1 MKLIKCYV
9 ENFGKLSNFTYNF
22 KDGLNIIK
30 EQNGFG
36 KTTFAVFIKSMF
48 YGMDAGKNTKIEKSE
63 RKKYYPWQGGNYGG
77 NIEFEVDGNKYK
89 IERFFGKKPAEDT
102 FKLYDLATNLESKDF
117 TENIGEEIFK
127 INKEGYERSTYIPQ
141 GQIQIEM
148 EDSINAKLG
157 NVLESD
163 NDVNSSEQAIIAINN
178 AKKLYKKERG
188 KGGLIDEKKEKLN
201 QLERELEKRQSDFEI
216 LKIQEEKLNK
226 LNNNIKEQGKL
237 RDQSQQML
245 SEKMEQGR
253 KVAKLE
259 TYKTILTKYNKS
271 QENID
276 ELTEFFANDIPSDDL
291 IKNLTEKNFE
301 LEITKNQLKNNKL
314 SVEDQEKVTYYK
326 DIFDRNQITETQVN
340 KGIEEYSKISNLE
353 NEIQNKTNKK
363 EIIQNELKSKRL
375 ATILDS
381 ILAIVFII
389 LGFFL
394 IFKGVQEIVG
404 FISAIIGIGLFILFL
419 VNLKKS
425 KKLDV
430 KELEEKIEEMQSEK
444 KLIERNI
451 DKILDICNEKE
462 QNKLNGLYNIK
473 NQINSYNNLL
483 RKQNDINA
491 NVQKN
496 NIKKAT
502 LENEIKNGLTKYFVD
517 LTKPYSELLQEL
529 TIKKNEYQSQLEQFN
544 SLKKEKE
551 DFEKS
556 NDMQNLDEVKDLS
569 NIDESVLKE
578 KIKEINIHF
587 DELSDEKNQVKN
599 QIEVLENR
607 IDEYEFLESDI
618 ENTASEI
625 EEETE
630 KYKILNTTESL
641 LKQAKEQFSSSYLQD
656 MIQNFNEY
664 MKLID
669 NGEMST
675 NIDIKLDV
683 KVDVNGSQKEIK
695 YFSAGYKDLVYICM
709 RFSLI
714 KTLFKNEA
722 PFVVLDDPF
731 VNLDEE
737 KTTKAINVISTI
749 SEKYQIIYFVC
760 NSSRI

>member
-237 RDQSQQML
+237 RDKSQQML

-259 TYKTILTKYNKS
+259 TYKTILTKYDRSK
-271 QENID
+271 EKID

-314 SVEDQEKVTYYK
+314 SVEDQGKVTYYK

-425 KKLDV
+425 K
-430 KELEEKIEEMQSEK
+430 
-444 KLIERNI
+444 N
-451 DKILDICNEKE
+451 
-462 QNKLNGLYNIK
+462 
-473 NQINSYNNLL
+473 
-483 RKQNDINA
+483 
-491 NVQKN
+491 
-496 NIKKAT
+496 
-502 LENEIKNGLTKYFVD
+502 
-517 LTKPYSELLQEL
+517 
-529 TIKKNEYQSQLEQFN
+529 
-544 SLKKEKE
+544 
-551 DFEKS
+551 
-556 NDMQNLDEVKDLS
+556 
-569 NIDESVLKE
+569 
-578 KIKEINIHF
+578 
-587 DELSDEKNQVKN
+587 
-599 QIEVLENR
+599 
-607 IDEYEFLESDI
+607 
-618 ENTASEI
+618 
-625 EEETE
+625 
-630 KYKILNTTESL
+630 
-641 LKQAKEQFSSSYLQD
+641 
-656 MIQNFNEY
+656 
-664 MKLID
+664 
-669 NGEMST
+669 
-675 NIDIKLDV
+675 
-683 KVDVNGSQKEIK
+683 
-695 YFSAGYKDLVYICM
+695 
-709 RFSLI
+709 
-714 KTLFKNEA
+714 
-722 PFVVLDDPF
+722 
-731 VNLDEE
+731 
-737 KTTKAINVISTI
+737 
-749 SEKYQIIYFVC
+749 
-760 NSSRI
+760 

>member
-1 MKLIKCYV
+1 
-9 ENFGKLSNFTYNF
+9 
-22 KDGLNIIK
+22 
-30 EQNGFG
+30 
-36 KTTFAVFIKSMF
+36 
-48 YGMDAGKNTKIEKSE
+48 
-63 RKKYYPWQGGNYGG
+63 
-77 NIEFEVDGNKYK
+77 
-89 IERFFGKKPAEDT
+89 
-102 FKLYDLATNLESKDF
+102 
-117 TENIGEEIFK
+117 
-127 INKEGYERSTYIPQ
+127 
-141 GQIQIEM
+141 
-148 EDSINAKLG
+148 
-157 NVLESD
+157 
-163 NDVNSSEQAIIAINN
+163 
-178 AKKLYKKERG
+178 
-188 KGGLIDEKKEKLN
+188 
-201 QLERELEKRQSDFEI
+201 
-216 LKIQEEKLNK
+216 
-226 LNNNIKEQGKL
+226 
-237 RDQSQQML
+237 ML

-314 SVEDQEKVTYYK
+314 SVEDQGKVTYYK

-375 ATILDS
+375 ATVLDI

-394 IFKGVQEIVG
+394 IFKGVQKIVG
-404 FISAIIGIGLFILFL
+404 IISAIIGIGLFILFL

-425 KKLDV
+425 EKLDV

-444 KLIERNI
+444 KLVENNI

-473 NQINSYNNLL
+473 NQINLYNNLL
-483 RKQNDINA
+483 AKQNEINA
-491 NVQKN
+491 KVQKN

-544 SLKKEKE
+544 SLKREKE

-556 NDMQNLDEVKDLS
+556 NDMQNLDDVKNLS

-587 DELSDEKNQVKN
+587 DKLSDEKNQVKN

-641 LKQAKEQFSSSYLQD
+641 LKQAKEQFSSRYLQD

-683 KVDVNGSQKEIK
+683 KVDVNG
-695 YFSAGYKDLVYICM
+695 
-709 RFSLI
+709 
-714 KTLFKNEA
+714 
-722 PFVVLDDPF
+722 
-731 VNLDEE
+731 
-737 KTTKAINVISTI
+737 
-749 SEKYQIIYFVC
+749 
-760 NSSRI
+760 

>member
-22 KDGLNIIK
+22 QDGLNIIK

-48 YGMDAGKNTKIEKSE
+48 YGMDAGKNQKIEKSE

-77 NIEFEVDGNKYK
+77 NIEFEVDGKKYK

-102 FKLYDLATNLESKDF
+102 FKLYNLSTNLESQDY

-163 NDVNSSEQAIIAINN
+163 NDVNSSEQAIEAINK
-178 AKKLYKKERG
+178 AKKIYKKE
-188 KGGLIDEKKEKLN
+188 KGRSGLINEKKEKLN
-201 QLERELEKRQSDFEI
+201 QLERELEKKQSDLEI
-216 LKIQEEKLNK
+216 LKIQEEKLK
-226 LNNNIKEQGKL
+226 QLNNKIKEQEKL
-237 RDQSQQML
+237 RDQSQQKL

-301 LEITKNQLKNNKL
+301 LEITKNKLQDDKLTADELKKI
-314 SVEDQEKVTYYK
+314 EYYK
-326 DIFDRNQITETQVN
+326 NIFDKNQITEDQVN
-340 KGIEEYSKISNLE
+340 KEIEEYSKISNIE
-353 NEIQNKTNKK
+353 NEIQNNINKK
-363 EIIQNELKSKRL
+363 EIMQNNLKSKHIAIVL
-375 ATILDS
+375 NS
-381 ILAIVFII
+381 VLAIVFSL

-394 IFKGVQEIVG
+394 IFKGMQKIVG
-404 FISAIIGIGLFILFL
+404 FISAIVGIVLFIIFL
-419 VNLKKS
+419 VNLERS
-425 KKLDV
+425 KKFDV
-430 KELEEKIEEMQSEK
+430 KEIEENIKKLQSEK
-444 KLIERNI
+444 QLAESNI
-451 DKILDICNEKE
+451 DKILNICNEKD

-483 RKQNDINA
+483 ARKNDINA

-517 LTKPYSELLQEL
+517 LTKPYSDLLQEL
-529 TIKKNEYQSQLEQFN
+529 TIKKNEYQSQLDQFN

-556 NDMQNLDEVKDLS
+556 NDMQNLDDVKDLS
-569 NIDESVLKE
+569 NIDEAELKG
-578 KIKEINIHF
+578 KINEININF
-587 DELSDEKNQVKN
+587 DKLTDEKNQIKN
-599 QIEVLENR
+599 QIEVLENK
-607 IDEYEFLESDI
+607 IDEYEFLENDI
-618 ENTASEI
+618 ENTTNEI
-625 EEETE
+625 QEETE
-630 KYKILNTTESL
+630 KYNILDITENL
-641 LKQAKEQFSSSYLQD
+641 LKQAKEQFSSSYMQD
-656 MIQNFNEY
+656 MIKNFDDY

-669 NGEMST
+669 NSEMST

-714 KTLFKNEA
+714 QTLFKNEA

-737 KTTKAINVISTI
+737 KTKKALDVISTI
-749 SEKYQIIYFVC
+749 SQKYQIIYFVC

>member
-301 LEITKNQLKNNKL
+301 LEITKNQLKNNKF

-544 SLKKEKE
+544 SLKREKE

-556 NDMQNLDEVKDLS
+556 NDMQNLDDVKDLS
-569 NIDESVLKE
+569 NIDESELKE

-587 DELSDEKNQVKN
+587 DKLSDEKNQVKN

>member
-77 NIEFEVDGNKYK
+77 NIEFEVDGKKYK

-102 FKLYDLATNLESKDF
+102 FKLYNLSTNLESQDY

-163 NDVNSSEQAIIAINN
+163 NDVNSSEQAIEAINK
-178 AKKLYKKERG
+178 AKKIYKKE
-188 KGGLIDEKKEKLN
+188 KGRSGLIDEKKEKLN
-201 QLERELEKRQSDFEI
+201 QLERELEKKQSDLEI
-216 LKIQEEKLNK
+216 LKIQEEKLK
-226 LNNNIKEQGKL
+226 QLNNKIKEQEKL
-237 RDQSQQML
+237 RDQSQQKL

-301 LEITKNQLKNNKL
+301 LEITKNKLQDDKLTADELKKI
-314 SVEDQEKVTYYK
+314 EYYK
-326 DIFDRNQITETQVN
+326 NIFDKNQITEDQVN
-340 KGIEEYSKISNLE
+340 KEIEEYSKISNIE
-353 NEIQNKTNKK
+353 NEIQNNINKK
-363 EIIQNELKSKRL
+363 EIMQNNLKSKHIAIVL
-375 ATILDS
+375 NS
-381 ILAIVFII
+381 VLAIVFSL

-394 IFKGVQEIVG
+394 IFKGMQKIVG
-404 FISAIIGIGLFILFL
+404 FISAIVGIVLFIIFL
-419 VNLKKS
+419 VNLERS
-425 KKLDV
+425 KKFDV
-430 KELEEKIEEMQSEK
+430 KEIEENIKKLQSEK
-444 KLIERNI
+444 QLAESNI
-451 DKILDICNEKE
+451 DKILNICNEKD

-483 RKQNDINA
+483 ARKNDINA

-517 LTKPYSELLQEL
+517 LTKPYSDLLQEL
-529 TIKKNEYQSQLEQFN
+529 TIKKNEYQSQLDQFN

-556 NDMQNLDEVKDLS
+556 NDMQYLDDVKDLS
-569 NIDESVLKE
+569 NIDEAELKG
-578 KIKEINIHF
+578 KINEININF
-587 DELSDEKNQVKN
+587 DKLTDEKNQIKN
-599 QIEVLENR
+599 QIEVLENK
-607 IDEYEFLESDI
+607 IDEYEFLENDI
-618 ENTASEI
+618 ENTTNEI
-625 EEETE
+625 QEETE
-630 KYKILNTTESL
+630 KYNILDITENL
-641 LKQAKEQFSSSYLQD
+641 LKQAKEQFSSSYMQD
-656 MIQNFNEY
+656 MIKNFDDY

-669 NGEMST
+669 NSEMST

-714 KTLFKNEA
+714 QTLFKNEA

-737 KTTKAINVISTI
+737 KTKKALDVISTI
-749 SEKYQIIYFVC
+749 SQKYQIIYFVC

>member
-216 LKIQEEKLNK
+216 LKIQEEKLK
-226 LNNNIKEQGKL
+226 QLNNNIKEQGKL
-237 RDQSQQML
+237 RDKSQQML

-259 TYKTILTKYNKS
+259 TYKTILTKYDRSK
-271 QENID
+271 EKID

-301 LEITKNQLKNNKL
+301 LEITKNQLKNNKF

-556 NDMQNLDEVKDLS
+556 NDMQNLDDVKNLS

-587 DELSDEKNQVKN
+587 DKLSDEKNQVKN

>member
-301 LEITKNQLKNNKL
+301 LEITKNQLKNNKF

-556 NDMQNLDEVKDLS
+556 NDMQNLDDVKNLS

-587 DELSDEKNQVKN
+587 DKLSDEKNQVKN

>member
-301 LEITKNQLKNNKL
+301 LEITKNQLKNNKF

-473 NQINSYNNLL
+473 NQINLYNNLL
-483 RKQNDINA
+483 AKQNEINA

-556 NDMQNLDEVKDLS
+556 NDMQNLDDVKNLS

-587 DELSDEKNQVKN
+587 DKLSDEKNQVKN

>member
-1 MKLIKCYV
+1 LKLIKCYV

-314 SVEDQEKVTYYK
+314 SVEDQGKVTYYK
-326 DIFDRNQITETQVN
+326 DIFDRSQITETQVN

-375 ATILDS
+375 ATVLDI

-394 IFKGVQEIVG
+394 IFKGVQKIVG
-404 FISAIIGIGLFILFL
+404 IISAIIGIGLFILFL

-425 KKLDV
+425 EKLDV

-444 KLIERNI
+444 KLVENNI

-473 NQINSYNNLL
+473 NQINLYNNLL
-483 RKQNDINA
+483 AKQNEINTK
-491 NVQKN
+491 VQKN

-556 NDMQNLDEVKDLS
+556 NDMQNLDDVKNLS

-587 DELSDEKNQVKN
+587 DKLSDEKNQVKN

-641 LKQAKEQFSSSYLQD
+641 LKQAKEQFSSRYLQD

>member
-48 YGMDAGKNTKIEKSE
+48 YGMDAGKNQKIEKSE

-163 NDVNSSEQAIIAINN
+163 NDVNSSEQAIEAINK
-178 AKKLYKKERG
+178 AKKIYKKE
-188 KGGLIDEKKEKLN
+188 KGRSGLIDEKKEKLN
-201 QLERELEKRQSDFEI
+201 QLERELEKKQSDLEI
-216 LKIQEEKLNK
+216 LKIQEEKLK
-226 LNNNIKEQGKL
+226 QLNNKIKEQEKL
-237 RDQSQQML
+237 RDQSQQKL

-301 LEITKNQLKNNKL
+301 LEITKNKLQDDKLTADELKKI
-314 SVEDQEKVTYYK
+314 EYYK
-326 DIFDRNQITETQVN
+326 NIFDKNQITEDQVN
-340 KGIEEYSKISNLE
+340 KEIEEYSKISNIE
-353 NEIQNKTNKK
+353 NEIQNNINKK
-363 EIIQNELKSKRL
+363 EIMQNNLKSKHIAIVL
-375 ATILDS
+375 NS
-381 ILAIVFII
+381 VLAIVFSL

-394 IFKGVQEIVG
+394 IFKGMQKIVG
-404 FISAIIGIGLFILFL
+404 FISAIVGIVLFIIFL
-419 VNLKKS
+419 VNLERS
-425 KKLDV
+425 KKFDV
-430 KELEEKIEEMQSEK
+430 KEIEENIKKLQSEK
-444 KLIERNI
+444 QLAESNI
-451 DKILDICNEKE
+451 DKILNICNEKD

-483 RKQNDINA
+483 ARKNDINA

-517 LTKPYSELLQEL
+517 LTKPYSDLLQEL
-529 TIKKNEYQSQLEQFN
+529 TIKKNEYQSQLDQFN

-556 NDMQNLDEVKDLS
+556 NDMQNLDDVKDLS
-569 NIDESVLKE
+569 NIDEAELKG
-578 KIKEINIHF
+578 KINEININF
-587 DELSDEKNQVKN
+587 DKLTDEKNQIKN
-599 QIEVLENR
+599 QIEVLENK
-607 IDEYEFLESDI
+607 IDEYEFLENDI
-618 ENTASEI
+618 ENTTNEI
-625 EEETE
+625 QEETE
-630 KYKILNTTESL
+630 KYNILDITENL
-641 LKQAKEQFSSSYLQD
+641 LKQAKEQFSSSYMQD
-656 MIQNFNEY
+656 MIKNFDDY

-669 NGEMST
+669 NSEMST

-714 KTLFKNEA
+714 QTLFKNEA

-737 KTTKAINVISTI
+737 KTKKALDVISTI
-749 SEKYQIIYFVC
+749 SQKYQIIYFVC

>member
-22 KDGLNIIK
+22 QDGLNIIK

-102 FKLYDLATNLESKDF
+102 FKLYNLSTNLESKDY

-163 NDVNSSEQAIIAINN
+163 NDVNSSEQAIEAINK
-178 AKKLYKKERG
+178 AKKVYKKE
-188 KGGLIDEKKEKLN
+188 KGRSGLLDEKKEKLN

-216 LKIQEEKLNK
+216 LKIQEEKLK
-226 LNNNIKEQGKL
+226 QLNNKIKEQEKL
-237 RDQSQQML
+237 RERLQQML

-291 IKNLTEKNFE
+291 IKNLTEKNLE
-301 LEITKNQLKNNKL
+301 LEITKNQLKENKL
-314 SVEDQEKVTYYK
+314 SADELQKTEYYK
-326 DIFDRNQITETQVN
+326 NIFDENQITEDEIN
-340 KGIEEYSKISNLE
+340 KEIEEYSKISNIE
-353 NEIQNKTNKK
+353 NEIQNNINKK
-363 EIIQNELKSKRL
+363 ENIQNNLKSKHI
-375 ATILDS
+375 TMVLDS
-381 ILAIVFII
+381 VLAIVFII

-394 IFKGVQEIVG
+394 IFKGVQKIVG
-404 FISAIIGIGLFILFL
+404 IISAIVGIGLFILFL

-430 KELEEKIEEMQSEK
+430 KELEEKIKKMQSEK
-444 KLIERNI
+444 KLVESNI

-529 TIKKNEYQSQLEQFN
+529 TIKKNQYQSQLDQFN

-551 DFEKS
+551 DFERS
-556 NDMQNLDEVKDLS
+556 NDMQNLEDLKDLS
-569 NIDESVLKE
+569 NTNESELKE
-578 KIKEINIHF
+578 KINEININF
-587 DELSDEKNQVKN
+587 DKLTDEKNQIKN
-599 QIEVLENR
+599 QIEILENK

-618 ENTASEI
+618 ENTTNEI
-625 EEETE
+625 QKETE
-630 KYKILNTTESL
+630 KYEILDITGNL
-641 LKQAKEQFSSSYLQD
+641 LKQAKEQFSSSYMQD
-656 MIQNFNEY
+656 MIKNFDEY

-669 NGEMST
+669 NSEMLT

-714 KTLFKNEA
+714 QTLFKNEA

-737 KTTKAINVISTI
+737 KTKKALKVISAI
-749 SEKYQIIYFVC
+749 SQKYQIIYFVC

>member
-163 NDVNSSEQAIIAINN
+163 NDVSSSEQAIIAINN

-375 ATILDS
+375 ATILDI

-394 IFKGVQEIVG
+394 IFKGVQKIVG
-404 FISAIIGIGLFILFL
+404 IISAIIGIGLFILFL

-544 SLKKEKE
+544 SLKREKE

-556 NDMQNLDEVKDLS
+556 NDMQNLDDVKDLS
-569 NIDESVLKE
+569 NIDESELKE

-587 DELSDEKNQVKN
+587 DKLSDEKNQVKN

>member
-314 SVEDQEKVTYYK
+314 SVEDQGKVTYYK
-326 DIFDRNQITETQVN
+326 DIFDRSQITETQVN

-556 NDMQNLDEVKDLS
+556 NDMQNLDDVKNLS

-587 DELSDEKNQVKN
+587 DKLSDEKNQVKN

>member
-544 SLKKEKE
+544 SLKREKE

-556 NDMQNLDEVKDLS
+556 NDMQNLDDVKDLS

-587 DELSDEKNQVKN
+587 DKLSDEKNQVKN

>member
-314 SVEDQEKVTYYK
+314 SVEDQGKVTYYK
-326 DIFDRNQITETQVN
+326 DIFDRSQITETQVN

-544 SLKKEKE
+544 SLKREKE

-556 NDMQNLDEVKDLS
+556 NDMQNLDDVKNLS

-587 DELSDEKNQVKN
+587 DKLSDEKNQVKN

-641 LKQAKEQFSSSYLQD
+641 LKQAKEQFSSRYLQD

>member
-163 NDVNSSEQAIIAINN
+163 NDVSSSEQAIIAINN

-375 ATILDS
+375 ATILDI

-394 IFKGVQEIVG
+394 IFKGVQKIVG
-404 FISAIIGIGLFILFL
+404 IISAIIGIGLFILFL

-544 SLKKEKE
+544 SLKREKE

-556 NDMQNLDEVKDLS
+556 NDMQNLDDVKDLS
-569 NIDESVLKE
+569 NIDESELKE

-587 DELSDEKNQVKN
+587 DKLSDEKNQVKN

-641 LKQAKEQFSSSYLQD
+641 LKQAKEQFSSRYLQD

>member
-1 MKLIKCYV
+1 
-9 ENFGKLSNFTYNF
+9 
-22 KDGLNIIK
+22 
-30 EQNGFG
+30 
-36 KTTFAVFIKSMF
+36 
-48 YGMDAGKNTKIEKSE
+48 
-63 RKKYYPWQGGNYGG
+63 
-77 NIEFEVDGNKYK
+77 
-89 IERFFGKKPAEDT
+89 
-102 FKLYDLATNLESKDF
+102 
-117 TENIGEEIFK
+117 
-127 INKEGYERSTYIPQ
+127 
-141 GQIQIEM
+141 M

-301 LEITKNQLKNNKL
+301 LEITKNQLKNNKF

-394 IFKGVQEIVG
+394 IFKGVQKIVG
-404 FISAIIGIGLFILFL
+404 IISAIIGIGLFILFL

-556 NDMQNLDEVKDLS
+556 NDMQNLDDVKNLS

-587 DELSDEKNQVKN
+587 DKLSDEKNQVKN

>member
-314 SVEDQEKVTYYK
+314 SVEDQGKVTYYK

-381 ILAIVFII
+381 ILAIIFII

-394 IFKGVQEIVG
+394 IFKGVQKIVG
-404 FISAIIGIGLFILFL
+404 IISAIIGIGLFILFL

-544 SLKKEKE
+544 SLKREKE

-556 NDMQNLDEVKDLS
+556 NDMQDLDDVKDLS

-587 DELSDEKNQVKN
+587 DKLSDEKNQVKN

>member
-394 IFKGVQEIVG
+394 IFKGVQKIVG
-404 FISAIIGIGLFILFL
+404 IISAIIGIGLFILFL

-544 SLKKEKE
+544 SLKREKE

-556 NDMQNLDEVKDLS
+556 NDMQNLDDVKNLS

-587 DELSDEKNQVKN
+587 DKLSDEKNQVKN

>member
-301 LEITKNQLKNNKL
+301 LEITKNQLKNNKF

-394 IFKGVQEIVG
+394 IFKGVQKIVG
-404 FISAIIGIGLFILFL
+404 IISAIIGIGLFILFL

-556 NDMQNLDEVKDLS
+556 NDMQNLDDVKDLS
-569 NIDESVLKE
+569 NIDESELKE

-587 DELSDEKNQVKN
+587 DKLSDEKNQVKN

>member
-301 LEITKNQLKNNKL
+301 LEITKNQLKNNKF

-544 SLKKEKE
+544 SLKREKE

-556 NDMQNLDEVKDLS
+556 NDMQNLDDVKNLS

-587 DELSDEKNQVKN
+587 DKLSDEKNQVKN

>member
-22 KDGLNIIK
+22 QDGLNIIK

-48 YGMDAGKNTKIEKSE
+48 YGMDAGKNQKIEKSE

-77 NIEFEVDGNKYK
+77 NIEFEVDGKKYK

-102 FKLYDLATNLESKDF
+102 FKLYNLSTNLESQDY

-163 NDVNSSEQAIIAINN
+163 NDVNSSEQAIEAINK
-178 AKKLYKKERG
+178 AKKIYKKE
-188 KGGLIDEKKEKLN
+188 KGRSGLIDEKKEKLN
-201 QLERELEKRQSDFEI
+201 QLERELEKKQSDLEI
-216 LKIQEEKLNK
+216 LKIQEEKLK
-226 LNNNIKEQGKL
+226 QLNNKIKEQEKL
-237 RDQSQQML
+237 RDQSQQKL

-301 LEITKNQLKNNKL
+301 LEITKNKLQDDKLTADELKKI
-314 SVEDQEKVTYYK
+314 EYYK
-326 DIFDRNQITETQVN
+326 NIFDKNQITEDQVN
-340 KGIEEYSKISNLE
+340 KEIEEYSKISNIE
-353 NEIQNKTNKK
+353 NEIQNNINKK
-363 EIIQNELKSKRL
+363 EIMQNNLKSKHIAIVL
-375 ATILDS
+375 NS
-381 ILAIVFII
+381 VLAIVFSL

-394 IFKGVQEIVG
+394 IFKGMQKIVG
-404 FISAIIGIGLFILFL
+404 FISAIVGIVLFIIFL
-419 VNLKKS
+419 VNLEKNKKF
-425 KKLDV
+425 DV
-430 KELEEKIEEMQSEK
+430 KEIEENIKKLQSEK
-444 KLIERNI
+444 QLAESNI
-451 DKILDICNEKE
+451 DKILNICNEKD

-483 RKQNDINA
+483 ARKNDINA

-517 LTKPYSELLQEL
+517 LTKPYSDLLQEL
-529 TIKKNEYQSQLEQFN
+529 TIKKNEYQSQLDQFN

-556 NDMQNLDEVKDLS
+556 NDMQNLDDVKDLS
-569 NIDESVLKE
+569 NIDEAELKG
-578 KIKEINIHF
+578 KINEININF
-587 DELSDEKNQVKN
+587 DKLTDEKNQIKN
-599 QIEVLENR
+599 QIEVLENK
-607 IDEYEFLESDI
+607 IDEYEFLENDI
-618 ENTASEI
+618 ENTTNEI
-625 EEETE
+625 QEETE
-630 KYKILNTTESL
+630 KYNILDITENL
-641 LKQAKEQFSSSYLQD
+641 LKQAKEQFSSSYMQD
-656 MIQNFNEY
+656 MIKNFDDY

-669 NGEMST
+669 NSEMST

-714 KTLFKNEA
+714 QTLFKNEA

-737 KTTKAINVISTI
+737 KTKKALDVISTI
-749 SEKYQIIYFVC
+749 SQKYQIIYFVC

>member
-314 SVEDQEKVTYYK
+314 SVEDQGKVTYYK
-326 DIFDRNQITETQVN
+326 DIFDRSQITETQVN

-375 ATILDS
+375 ATVLDI

-394 IFKGVQEIVG
+394 IFKGVQKIVG
-404 FISAIIGIGLFILFL
+404 IISAIIGIGLFILFL

-425 KKLDV
+425 EKLDV

-444 KLIERNI
+444 KLVENNI

-473 NQINSYNNLL
+473 NQINLYNNLL
-483 RKQNDINA
+483 AKQNEINTK
-491 NVQKN
+491 VQKN

-556 NDMQNLDEVKDLS
+556 NDMQNLDDVKNLS

-587 DELSDEKNQVKN
+587 DKLSDEKNQVKN

-641 LKQAKEQFSSSYLQD
+641 LKQAKEQFSSRYLQD

>member
-301 LEITKNQLKNNKL
+301 LEITKNQLKNNKF

-544 SLKKEKE
+544 SLKREKE

-556 NDMQNLDEVKDLS
+556 NDMQNLDDVKDLS

-587 DELSDEKNQVKN
+587 DKLSDEKNQVKN

>member
-301 LEITKNQLKNNKL
+301 LEITKNQLKNNKF

-473 NQINSYNNLL
+473 NQINLYNNLL
-483 RKQNDINA
+483 AKQNEINA

-556 NDMQNLDEVKDLS
+556 NDMQNLDDVKNLF

-587 DELSDEKNQVKN
+587 DKLSDEKNQVKN

>member
-22 KDGLNIIK
+22 QDGLNIIK

-36 KTTFAVFIKSMF
+36 KTTFAVFTKSMF
-48 YGMDAGKNTKIEKSE
+48 YGMDAGKNQKIEKSE

-77 NIEFEVDGNKYK
+77 NIEFEVDGKKYK

-102 FKLYDLATNLESKDF
+102 FKLYNLSTNLESQDY

-163 NDVNSSEQAIIAINN
+163 NDVNSSEQAIEAINK
-178 AKKLYKKERG
+178 AKKIYKKE
-188 KGGLIDEKKEKLN
+188 KGRSGLIDEKKEKLN
-201 QLERELEKRQSDFEI
+201 QLERELEKKQSDLEI
-216 LKIQEEKLNK
+216 LKIQEEKLK
-226 LNNNIKEQGKL
+226 QLNNKIKEQEKL
-237 RDQSQQML
+237 RDQSQQKL

-301 LEITKNQLKNNKL
+301 LEITKNKLQDDKLTADELKKI
-314 SVEDQEKVTYYK
+314 EYYK
-326 DIFDRNQITETQVN
+326 NIFDKNQITEDQVN
-340 KGIEEYSKISNLE
+340 KEIEEYSKISNIE
-353 NEIQNKTNKK
+353 NEIQNNINKK
-363 EIIQNELKSKRL
+363 EIMQNNLKSKHIAIVL
-375 ATILDS
+375 NS
-381 ILAIVFII
+381 VLAIVFSL

-394 IFKGVQEIVG
+394 IFKGMQKIVG
-404 FISAIIGIGLFILFL
+404 FISAIVGIVLFIIFL
-419 VNLKKS
+419 VNLERS
-425 KKLDV
+425 KKFDV
-430 KELEEKIEEMQSEK
+430 KEIEENIKKLQSEK
-444 KLIERNI
+444 QLAESNI
-451 DKILDICNEKE
+451 DKILNICNEKD

-483 RKQNDINA
+483 ARKNDINA

-517 LTKPYSELLQEL
+517 LTKPYSDLLQEL
-529 TIKKNEYQSQLEQFN
+529 TIKKNEYQSQLDQFN

-556 NDMQNLDEVKDLS
+556 NDMQNLDDVKDLS
-569 NIDESVLKE
+569 NIDEAELKG
-578 KIKEINIHF
+578 KINEININF
-587 DELSDEKNQVKN
+587 DKLTDEKNQIKN
-599 QIEVLENR
+599 QIEVLENK
-607 IDEYEFLESDI
+607 IDEYEFLENDI
-618 ENTASEI
+618 ENTTNEI
-625 EEETE
+625 QEETE
-630 KYKILNTTESL
+630 KYNILDITENL
-641 LKQAKEQFSSSYLQD
+641 LKQAKEQFSSSYMQD
-656 MIQNFNEY
+656 MIKNFDDY

-669 NGEMST
+669 NSEMST

-714 KTLFKNEA
+714 QTLFKNEA

-737 KTTKAINVISTI
+737 KTKKALDVISTI
-749 SEKYQIIYFVC
+749 SQKYQIIYFVC

>member
-301 LEITKNQLKNNKL
+301 LEITKNQLKNNKF

-353 NEIQNKTNKK
+353 NEI
-363 EIIQNELKSKRL
+363 
-375 ATILDS
+375 
-381 ILAIVFII
+381 
-389 LGFFL
+389 
-394 IFKGVQEIVG
+394 
-404 FISAIIGIGLFILFL
+404 
-419 VNLKKS
+419 
-425 KKLDV
+425 
-430 KELEEKIEEMQSEK
+430 
-444 KLIERNI
+444 
-451 DKILDICNEKE
+451 
-462 QNKLNGLYNIK
+462 
-473 NQINSYNNLL
+473 
-483 RKQNDINA
+483 
-491 NVQKN
+491 
-496 NIKKAT
+496 
-502 LENEIKNGLTKYFVD
+502 
-517 LTKPYSELLQEL
+517 
-529 TIKKNEYQSQLEQFN
+529 
-544 SLKKEKE
+544 
-551 DFEKS
+551 
-556 NDMQNLDEVKDLS
+556 
-569 NIDESVLKE
+569 
-578 KIKEINIHF
+578 
-587 DELSDEKNQVKN
+587 
-599 QIEVLENR
+599 
-607 IDEYEFLESDI
+607 
-618 ENTASEI
+618 
-625 EEETE
+625 
-630 KYKILNTTESL
+630 
-641 LKQAKEQFSSSYLQD
+641 
-656 MIQNFNEY
+656 
-664 MKLID
+664 
-669 NGEMST
+669 
-675 NIDIKLDV
+675 
-683 KVDVNGSQKEIK
+683 
-695 YFSAGYKDLVYICM
+695 
-709 RFSLI
+709 
-714 KTLFKNEA
+714 
-722 PFVVLDDPF
+722 
-731 VNLDEE
+731 
-737 KTTKAINVISTI
+737 
-749 SEKYQIIYFVC
+749 
-760 NSSRI
+760 

>member
-301 LEITKNQLKNNKL
+301 LEITKNQLKNNKF

-425 KKLDV
+425 EKLDV

-444 KLIERNI
+444 KLVENNI

-556 NDMQNLDEVKDLS
+556 NDMQNLDDVKNLS

-587 DELSDEKNQVKN
+587 DKLSDEKNQVKN

>member
-102 FKLYDLATNLESKDF
+102 FKLYDLTTNLESKDY

-314 SVEDQEKVTYYK
+314 SVEDQGKVTYYK

-381 ILAIVFII
+381 ILAIIFII
-389 LGFFL
+389 LGFFM
-394 IFKGVQEIVG
+394 IFKGVQKIVG
-404 FISAIIGIGLFILFL
+404 IISAIIGIGLFILFL

-430 KELEEKIEEMQSEK
+430 KELEEKIGEMQSEK
-444 KLIERNI
+444 KLVESNI

-473 NQINSYNNLL
+473 NQINLYNNLL
-483 RKQNDINA
+483 AKQNEINA

-544 SLKKEKE
+544 SLKREKE

-587 DELSDEKNQVKN
+587 DKLSDEKNQVKN

>member
-314 SVEDQEKVTYYK
+314 SIEDQGKVTYYK

-544 SLKKEKE
+544 SLKREKE

>member
-556 NDMQNLDEVKDLS
+556 NDMQNLDDVKNLS

-587 DELSDEKNQVKN
+587 DKLSDEKNQVKN

>member
-314 SVEDQEKVTYYK
+314 SVEDQGKVTYYK
-326 DIFDRNQITETQVN
+326 DIFDRSQITETQVN

-394 IFKGVQEIVG
+394 IFKGVQKIVG
-404 FISAIIGIGLFILFL
+404 IISAIIGIGLFILFL

-425 KKLDV
+425 EKLDV

-444 KLIERNI
+444 KLVENNI

-544 SLKKEKE
+544 SLKREKE

-556 NDMQNLDEVKDLS
+556 NDMQNLDDVKDLS
-569 NIDESVLKE
+569 NIDESELKE

-587 DELSDEKNQVKN
+587 DKLSDEKNQVKN

>member
-301 LEITKNQLKNNKL
+301 LEITKNQLKNNKF

-483 RKQNDINA
+483 RKQNDVNA

-544 SLKKEKE
+544 SLKREKE

-556 NDMQNLDEVKDLS
+556 NDMQNLDDVKDLS

-587 DELSDEKNQVKN
+587 DKLSDEKNQVKN

>member
-314 SVEDQEKVTYYK
+314 SVEDQGKVIYYK
-326 DIFDRNQITETQVN
+326 DIFDRSQITETQVN

-375 ATILDS
+375 ATVLDI

-394 IFKGVQEIVG
+394 IFKGVQKIVG
-404 FISAIIGIGLFILFL
+404 IISAIIGIGLFILFL

-444 KLIERNI
+444 KLVENNI

-473 NQINSYNNLL
+473 NQINLYNNLL
-483 RKQNDINA
+483 AKQNEINA
-491 NVQKN
+491 KVQKN

-556 NDMQNLDEVKDLS
+556 NDMQNLDDVKNLS

-587 DELSDEKNQVKN
+587 DKLSDEKNQVKN

-641 LKQAKEQFSSSYLQD
+641 LKQAKEQFSSRYLQD

>member
-556 NDMQNLDEVKDLS
+556 NDMQNLDDVKNLF

-587 DELSDEKNQVKN
+587 DKLSDEKNQVKN

>member
-301 LEITKNQLKNNKL
+301 LEITKNQLKNNKF

-394 IFKGVQEIVG
+394 IFKGVQKIVG
-404 FISAIIGIGLFILFL
+404 IISAIIGIGLFILFL

-425 KKLDV
+425 EKLDV

-444 KLIERNI
+444 KLVENNI

-556 NDMQNLDEVKDLS
+556 NDMQNLDDVKNLS

-587 DELSDEKNQVKN
+587 DKLSDEKNQVKN

>member
-301 LEITKNQLKNNKL
+301 LEITKNQLKNNKF

-425 KKLDV
+425 EKLDV

-556 NDMQNLDEVKDLS
+556 NDMQNLDDVKNLS

-587 DELSDEKNQVKN
+587 DKLSDEKNQVKN

>member
-491 NVQKN
+491 KVQKN

-544 SLKKEKE
+544 SLKREKE

-556 NDMQNLDEVKDLS
+556 NDMQNLDDVKDLS

-587 DELSDEKNQVKN
+587 DKLSDEKNQVKN

>member
-301 LEITKNQLKNNKL
+301 LEITKNQLKNNKF

-394 IFKGVQEIVG
+394 IFKGVQKIVG
-404 FISAIIGIGLFILFL
+404 IISAIIGIGLFILFL

-556 NDMQNLDEVKDLS
+556 NDMQNLDDVKNLS

-587 DELSDEKNQVKN
+587 DKLSDEKNQVKN